1 MKIPFIKYYKVW
13 ISIGA
18 ATILL
23 SLVLLISFGLK
34 PGIDF
39 TSGSLMEVSFSQDRP
54 SSEDVQK
61 VLSAQMFKDAIIQK
75 SGDNELLIRTKFL
88 TEDQHQELIKDLRT
102 SFENDKRKLT
112 EEGFETIGPVVSD
125 QLKSRA
131 IWAVTLVSLGII
143 AYLAYAFRK
152 VSRPIAS
159 WKYGV
164 MAIIAML
171 HDILLVLGIFAV
183 LGHYFGVEIDI
194 AFVVAILTVLGYSVN
209 DTIIVYDR
217 IRENLQH
224 HTGNS
229 FSEIVNNGLN
239 ETLMRSVNTT
249 LTVLIPLFTLYFFGG
264 LSLRNFTLAL
274 LIGMASGAYSSIF
287 IASPLLVLAE
297 KWQDRLKRIK

>member
-54 SSEDVQK
+54 NSEDVQK
-61 VLSAQMFKDAIIQK
+61 VLKDPMFKDAVIQK
-75 SGDNELLIRTKFL
+75 TGDNEILIRTKFL

-102 SFENDKRKLT
+102 NFENDKRKLS
-112 EEGFETIGPVVSD
+112 EEGFETIGPVVSG

-131 IWAVTLVSLGII
+131 VWAVTLVSLGII

-159 WKYGV
+159 WKYGI
-164 MAIIAML
+164 MAIVAMV
-171 HDILLVLGIFAV
+171 HDILLVLGVFAV
-183 LGHYFGVEIDI
+183 LGHYFGVEIDV

-217 IRENLQH
+217 IRENLLH
-224 HTGNS
+224 HTGDS

-239 ETLMRSVNTT
+239 ETLMRSINTT

-264 LSLRNFTLAL
+264 LSLKNFTLAL

-287 IASPLLVLAE
+287 IASPLLVLTE

>member
-1 MKIPFIKYYKVW
+1 
-13 ISIGA
+13 
-18 ATILL
+18 
-23 SLVLLISFGLK
+23 VLLISFGLK

-61 VLSAQMFKDAIIQK
+61 VLNAPMFKDAMIQK

-102 SFENDKRKLT
+102 SFENDKRKII

-217 IRENLQH
+217 IRENLLH

-229 FSEIVNNGLN
+229 FSEVVNNGLN

-264 LSLRNFTLAL
+264 ASLRNFTLAL

-287 IASPLLVLAE
+287 IASPLLVLTE